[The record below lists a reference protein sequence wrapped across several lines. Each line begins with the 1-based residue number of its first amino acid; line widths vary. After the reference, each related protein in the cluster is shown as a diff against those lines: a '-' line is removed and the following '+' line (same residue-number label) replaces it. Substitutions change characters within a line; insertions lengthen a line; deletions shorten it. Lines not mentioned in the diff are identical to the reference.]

1 MKFRPGFPGTVP
13 CYAGYQGRCANP
25 GEQERGFSER
35 YNLIM
40 SNDEPLPVEFD
51 ELLAAEFDYIAQ
63 TAAQAT
69 EDRARVSSFYL
80 IAVGSLVAAMFGTQF
95 LEMKSLPL
103 TLNLMFSGLFLLLT
117 LLGTSTIMQLAR
129 LRSAWYESMLA
140 MNQLKDYM
148 IKENKTLA
156 KAFRWQ
162 SSSLPPKYRTSSVSF
177 YQAMEVALISGL
189 MLGASVFFFFQAFF
203 RIGVLHWIMTAVIFG
218 LTIFLQLRMY
228 KRILT

>member
-1 MKFRPGFPGTVP
+1 
-13 CYAGYQGRCANP
+13 
-25 GEQERGFSER
+25 
-35 YNLIM
+35 M

-80 IAVGSLVAAMFGTQF
+80 IAVGSLIAAMFGTQF
-95 LEMKSLPL
+95 LDLKSALPR
-103 TLNLMFSGLFLLLT
+103 TVNLMFGGLFLLLT

-129 LRSAWYESMLA
+129 LRVAWYESMLA

-148 IKENKTLA
+148 IAENKPLA

-162 SSSLPPKYRTSSVSF
+162 SNTLPPKYRTNSVSYF
-177 YQAMEVALISGL
+177 QALEVALISGL
-189 MLGASVFFFFQAFF
+189 MFGAAMFFFLQVFLTIGWLHWTISVFVFA
-203 RIGVLHWIMTAVIFG
+203 
-218 LTIFLQLRMY
+218 LTIFLQLRIY
-228 KRILT
+228 KRILK

>member
-1 MKFRPGFPGTVP
+1 
-13 CYAGYQGRCANP
+13 
-25 GEQERGFSER
+25 
-35 YNLIM
+35 M

-51 ELLAAEFDYIAQ
+51 ELLASEFDYIAQ

-95 LEMKSLPL
+95 LEMKSLPI
-103 TLNLMFSGLFLLLT
+103 TVNLMFSGLFLLLT

-129 LRSAWYESMLA
+129 LRAAWYESMLA

-156 KAFRWQ
+156 RAFRWQ
-162 SSSLPPKYRTSSVSF
+162 SNSLPPKYRKSSVSY

-189 MLGASVFFFFQAFF
+189 MLGASMLFFLQTFFQL
-203 RIGVLHWIMTAVIFG
+203 GSLHWVISVLAG
-218 LTIFLQLRMY
+218 VATLFLQLRIY
-228 KRILT
+228 KHILS

>member
-1 MKFRPGFPGTVP
+1 
-13 CYAGYQGRCANP
+13 
-25 GEQERGFSER
+25 
-35 YNLIM
+35 M

-51 ELLAAEFDYIAQ
+51 ELLASEFDYIAQ

-80 IAVGSLVAAMFGTQF
+80 IAVGSLIAAMFGTQF
-95 LEMKSLPL
+95 MGMRSLP
-103 TLNLMFSGLFLLLT
+103 TTINLMFSGLFLLLT

-129 LRSAWYESMLA
+129 LRAAWYESMLA

-148 IKENKTLA
+148 IRENKPLA

-162 SSSLPPKYRTSSVSF
+162 SNTLPPKYKTSSVSY

-189 MLGASVFFFFQAFF
+189 LLSASLFFLLHAFF
-203 RIGVLHWIMTAVIFG
+203 TIEFSHWTLFILIGL
-218 LTIFLQLRMY
+218 LTIYFQLRIY
-228 KRILT
+228 KRILK